1 MLVAPLLGRARIFC
15 ARAVFDRIR
24 DFELP
29 INWPETGSSDA
40 ALSDWVNQF
49 RKARI
54 LVPAGTDEA
63 TAIRRAYA
71 GAVKPAAIH
80 GTETRI
86 VRNPVAA
93 HDAVGALDA
102 ADLPRIANEN
112 FVLSTNLIALA
123 INDDEVIA
131 LHPTG
136 SLTHMTTLLWR
147 IAQLFGGGCR
157 VSDAMA
163 SLKTFDGCDEH
174 QFLRAVDFLARKRL
188 LWCDEES
195 ELQAGRAYAALHWER
210 PAHLRVLFPW
220 KDRWQQAF
228 RPYDPSCFGRRRASA
243 QVAFIGPCLAQQGIA
258 CMEYLAELRGLKLG
272 AEGFLYPGPLLRQ
285 NTWNLVY
292 ASSSPFAATFF
303 TAISTENFAAAAVEI
318 PAIVAE
324 VDRHIDEIRS
334 HTSAPIAL
342 VRPSRSGLS
351 GFSPAASARHAE
363 IQLIGQLA
371 AKLELLARDH
381 RDLMFID
388 EDDIALGFNGTYW
401 DDEYNATIHHA
412 PLTPFNWADLSVGR
426 PADPISNEKPDPA
439 AAMAAV
445 VLDLLEVLVAPE
457 LGARDPHRAELAA
470 VVRKPRRSS

>member
-1 MLVAPLLGRARIFC
+1 MARCWWRLCSGAPGFF
-15 ARAVFDRIR
+15 ARAPYSIVSAISSCRLIGPKRDRATP
-24 DFELP
+24 LCP
-29 INWPETGSSDA
+29 TGSINFA
-40 ALSDWVNQF
+40 
-49 RKARI
+49 KARI

-195 ELQAGRAYAALHWER
+195 ELQAGRAYAALHWDR

-220 KDRWQQAF
+220 KDRSAAGL
-228 RPYDPSCFGRRRASA
+228 PS
-243 QVAFIGPCLAQQGIA
+243 L
-258 CMEYLAELRGLKLG
+258 
-272 AEGFLYPGPLLRQ
+272 
-285 NTWNLVY
+285 
-292 ASSSPFAATFF
+292 
-303 TAISTENFAAAAVEI
+303 
-318 PAIVAE
+318 
-324 VDRHIDEIRS
+324 
-334 HTSAPIAL
+334 
-342 VRPSRSGLS
+342 
-351 GFSPAASARHAE
+351 
-363 IQLIGQLA
+363 
-371 AKLELLARDH
+371 
-381 RDLMFID
+381 
-388 EDDIALGFNGTYW
+388 
-401 DDEYNATIHHA
+401 
-412 PLTPFNWADLSVGR
+412 
-426 PADPISNEKPDPA
+426 
-439 AAMAAV
+439 
-445 VLDLLEVLVAPE
+445 
-457 LGARDPHRAELAA
+457 
-470 VVRKPRRSS
+470 